1 MTDQKVSVSV
11 IKYNGPTQSSSYY
24 SRDVEELPELINKI
38 LTSEINNKYTNKGPD
53 YIEIKNFRE
62 VKK

>member
-1 MTDQKVSVSV
+1 MAEQKVSISV

-24 SRDVEELPELINKI
+24 SRDVEELPELINKV
-38 LTSEINNKYTNKGPD
+38 LTSEIHNKYSNRGPD

-62 VKK
+62 EKK